1 MRDRLKFIASA
12 LLAYPLFRLSGASPA
27 WAGNLPRAR
36 ELNKRGERLLETG
49 QYTDAIIVFNNM
61 REACADKAYCKG
73 VAAYYL
79 GRANLEMAEYDKA
92 VQHFREAEAVF
103 DKLKKD
109 NERATVVQARARI
122 LAEQSQYKESM
133 DLYGDAGSVFLK
145 FRNTGAL
152 FEMFNSTGA
161 IQAYKGLYNECLE
174 CLGVAN
180 RLLPPKA
187 DPRQLAVLNNNT
199 GLAHMMKQEY
209 GIAEQSFKK
218 ALEQF
223 NKYGDRKG
231 IATALN
237 NLAFIYEAR
246 SEYPAALRA
255 QTKSLEIAKEIN
267 DVRGQALALNNLG
280 NIKLRTGNYK
290 EARESYQ
297 TSLVITEGRGM
308 KQFAA
313 ETLNNLGLVSVVRGE
328 YARAI
333 ETFKRSHHMATE
345 VGALTSQAWAL
356 HNMGFIFKDQGNLND
371 SRTCADNAV
380 QIGVKT
386 GNRKLEAAAAQRRGN
401 LREYVGQFD
410 DASTD
415 YKLAARLQK
424 VTQDSYFRSIT
435 MLDLANDL
443 LRKGHSEPALKY
455 YRDALRIRR
464 SIGAP
469 YGEFACRMVIFYVER
484 GGYSQKGSAPDSA
497 ESRAE
502 RKEDLNRARK
512 ALEVATNL
520 VPADQVA
527 ETLLLTYARAR
538 LLLEE
543 EPDKAVAEFTKLGSA
558 AKSAA
563 IPRYEY
569 LASVG
574 LGLAYEK
581 LQKTSLA
588 RTFFQAAADYV
599 DSIWKSLDEKTRQ
612 TFPEGEQILGIK
624 NKLAKEHL
632 QRMGSA

>member
-12 LLAYPLFRLSGASPA
+12 LLAYPLFRLSGASPV
-27 WAGNLPRAR
+27 WASNLPRAR
-36 ELNKRGERLLETG
+36 ELNKRGEKLLETG
-49 QYTDAIIVFNNM
+49 QYMDAIIVFNNM
-61 REACADKAYCKG
+61 REACAEKAYCKA
-73 VAAYYL
+73 VATYYL

-92 VQHFREAEAVF
+92 VQHFREAESLF

-187 DPRQLAVLNNNT
+187 DPRQLALLNNNT

-209 GIAEQSFKK
+209 GIAEDSFKK

-246 SEYPAALRA
+246 SEYPAALKA
-255 QTKSLEIAKEIN
+255 QTKSLEIAKEIS
-267 DVRGQALALNNLG
+267 DLRGQAVALNNLG
-280 NIKLRTGNYK
+280 NIRLRTGNYT
-290 EARESYQ
+290 EAREAYQ
-297 TSLVITEGRGM
+297 GSLVITESRGM

-313 ETLNNLGLVSVVRGE
+313 DTLNNLGLVSVVRGE

-333 ETFKRSHHMATE
+333 ETFKRAHHMATE

-356 HNMGFIFKDQGNLND
+356 HNLGFIFKDQGNLND

-380 QIGVKT
+380 QIGVKS
-386 GNRKLEAAAAQRRGN
+386 GNRKLEGAAAQKRGN
-401 LREYVGQFD
+401 LREYVGQFE
-410 DASTD
+410 DASKD
-415 YKLAARLQK
+415 YKLAARLQR
-424 VTQDSYFRSIT
+424 VTQDPYFRSLT

-443 LRKGHSEPALKY
+443 LRKGHSDPALKY
-455 YRDALRIRR
+455 YRDALKIRR
-464 SIGAP
+464 AIGAP
-469 YGEFACRMVIFYVER
+469 YGEFACRMVLFYVEKSAR
-484 GGYSQKGSAPDSA
+484 LGKGSSGDSPEA
-497 ESRAE
+497 RAE
-502 RKEDLNRARK
+502 RKEDLSRARK

-520 VPADQVA
+520 ITADQVTDA
-527 ETLLLTYARAR
+527 LLLNYARAR

-543 EPDKAVAEFTKLGSA
+543 DPEKAVTEFTKLGAA

-563 IPRYEY
+563 MAKYEY

-581 LQKTSLA
+581 LGKKTHA
-588 RTFFQAAADYV
+588 RTAFQAAADYV
-599 DSIWKSLDEKTRQ
+599 ESIGKTLDEKTRE

-624 NKLAKEHL
+624 NKLAGEGL
-632 QRMGSA
+632 QRVGPA